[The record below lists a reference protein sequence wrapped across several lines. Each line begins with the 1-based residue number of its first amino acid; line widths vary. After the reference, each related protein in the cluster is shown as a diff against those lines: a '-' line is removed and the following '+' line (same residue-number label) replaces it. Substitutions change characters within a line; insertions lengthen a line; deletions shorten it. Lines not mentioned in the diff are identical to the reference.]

1 MKKLSFL
8 FAAVAAFAQVG
19 QADTS
24 ASFSVDWRGLPNVEG
39 ILKDNSKA
47 HYGFVNF
54 VAFGPGWQYTAQD
67 YAAKEHKKE
76 LVTDAKY
83 GKGLLFT
90 GKIWAGKTGLNI
102 REEFYDVS
110 KDGKAKVHVR
120 WTISAQNG
128 QPMGLERAY
137 VRFPLSRAEFAGG

>member
-1 MKKLSFL
+1 MNLKSFTILSCAAL
-8 FAAVAAFAQVG
+8 MTAAVW
-19 QADTS
+19 ADTS
-24 ASFSVDWRGLPNVEG
+24 AGINVDWRGLPNVQG

-83 GKGLLFT
+83 GKG
-90 GKIWAGKTGLNI
+90 
-102 REEFYDVS
+102 
-110 KDGKAKVHVR
+110 
-120 WTISAQNG
+120 
-128 QPMGLERAY
+128 
-137 VRFPLSRAEFAGG
+137 